1 LAFAYFTRVWFSTM
15 TPLEIRLALKA
26 ALDEAGTN
34 MAAAA
39 KAIGRNPTYLQQFIK
54 YGKPDYLEERD
65 REGLAT
71 LYKVNVDGLKPP
83 PPKLPDPIESP
94 AGGACDR
101 PRAGD
106 AIKDAREATI
116 VHTWRQV
123 PKQEQDTVVA
133 ILNGILRA
141 RGLPPIAL

>member
-1 LAFAYFTRVWFSTM
+1 M
-15 TPLEIRLALKA
+15 TPLEARLELKA
-26 ALDEAGTN
+26 ALEREGTN

-39 KAIGRNPTYLQQFIK
+39 RAIGRNGTYLQQFIK

-65 REGLAT
+65 REALAR
-71 LYKVNVDGLKPP
+71 LYKIDVSPLKPP
-83 PPKLPDPIESP
+83 PPKSNDTVESS
-94 AGGACDR
+94 AGGASDR

-106 AIKDAREATI
+106 PIKDAREATI

-123 PKQEQDTVVA
+123 PEEEQNTVVA
-133 ILNGILRA
+133 ILNGILSA